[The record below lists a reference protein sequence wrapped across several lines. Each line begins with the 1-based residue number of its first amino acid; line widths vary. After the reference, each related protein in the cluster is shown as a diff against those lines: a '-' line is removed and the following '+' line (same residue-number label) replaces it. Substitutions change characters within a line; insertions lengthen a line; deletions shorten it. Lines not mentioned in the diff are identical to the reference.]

1 MITRRLSLSSINKTA
16 PYQVWTEKRLFS
28 IWFHSYSEKDRFF
41 HEYKELIIDGIGYY
55 MAILSR
61 KDNPLLPD
69 RLAAFESVFKQIS
82 AK

>member
-1 MITRRLSLSSINKTA
+1 MATLLTEILRFKTDYA
-16 PYQVWTEKRLFS
+16 T
-28 IWFHSYSEKDRFF
+28 
-41 HEYKELIIDGIGYY
+41 IDGVGYY

-69 RLAAFESVFKQIS
+69 RLATFESVFKQIS

>member
-1 MITRRLSLSSINKTA
+1 MFFSFTNDNNK
-16 PYQVWTEKRLFS
+16 S
-28 IWFHSYSEKDRFF
+28 
-41 HEYKELIIDGIGYY
+41 
-55 MAILSR
+55 ILSR